1 MTPKQWMIRPM
12 TKPELDL
19 ALDWAAEEG
28 WNPGYYD
35 AECFY
40 QTDPQGFFM
49 GYLNDE
55 PIASISAV
63 AYDSSFGFMGL
74 YIVRPSFRGQGW
86 GLKLWQA
93 AIEYL
98 GTRNIGLEGVISQQE
113 NYQKSGFK
121 FAHRHIRYQ
130 GTGGGVIPDAL
141 IPLSMVPWEE
151 LLAYDSQHFPVSRP
165 VFLKHWI
172 QQPEITAFAIK
183 HHGKLNGY
191 GVLRLCRNGY
201 RIGPLFADNVGY
213 AELLLQGL
221 MSQRPNSPVFLDV
234 PDTNFAG
241 INLAEKYGMKLF
253 FSNSRMYR
261 FTPANLPLNQVF
273 GVTTLELG

>member
-1 MTPKQWMIRPM
+1 MNLKQWMIRPM
-12 TKPELDL
+12 TIPELNL

-35 AECFY
+35 AESFY

-98 GTRNIGLEGVISQQE
+98 GTRNIGLDGVIAQQE
-113 NYQKSGFK
+113 NYQKSGFQ
-121 FAHRHIRYQ
+121 FAYSHIRYQ

-141 IPLSMVPWEE
+141 IPLSTVPWDE

-172 QQPEITAFAIK
+172 QQPEITAFGIK
-183 HHGKLNGY
+183 DHGKLKGY

-201 RIGPLFADNVGY
+201 RIGPLFADNVDF

-221 MSQRPNSPVFLDV
+221 MAKIPIFPVFLDI
-234 PDTNFAG
+234 PDSNLEG
-241 INLAEKYGMKLF
+241 INLAEKYGMRPF

-261 FTPANLPLNQVF
+261 LKPVNLPLNQVF